1 VLTLALDSLDQPC
14 FNDFHVCAAL
24 TRLRSLQE
32 SGAASD
38 PRLHQLLDK
47 AEPLLPA
54 MSARNIATVLH
65 GCASLG
71 VELSEGWLD
80 RFWAVSQGKLA
91 ELHPQAL
98 SNTLWACGQLLL
110 SPPNDWVKGFWAE
123 SVGKLGEFTPQAL
136 SNTLWACGTLSLTP
150 PEAWRD
156 RFWAESVEKLAQF
169 DPQHLSNTLW
179 ACSTLSQTPPEA
191 WCDRF
196 WALSV
201 GKLGE
206 FTPQALSNTLWAC
219 GQLLLAPPNDWV
231 KSFWDES
238 VDKLEQF
245 TEQNFSNT
253 LWACGQLS
261 LTPPE
266 AWRDCFWAE
275 SVERLAQFNPQAL
288 SNTMWACGQLLLSPP
303 KSWQDRYWKCCEV
316 SLPQFN
322 EQALSNALYACC
334 QLQLLQHPVA
344 AKLWSA
350 AMEKLSAPGRAP
362 RDADLCL
369 CQLYHVSK
377 LAEAELPGSCFSFPD
392 AALIERAKAAWH
404 ALQSGGSAQAATS
417 FELQVSSCLTRL
429 GVAHQRSFLCTDC
442 EHTIDV
448 AITAGGK
455 RLAIEVDGPTHF
467 LQAPQ
472 HTLDG
477 STQLRNRLL
486 SAHGWTVVSVP
497 HYEWDFLSYE

>member
-1 VLTLALDSLDQPC
+1 VLKLVIDNLDQQW
-14 FNDFHVCAAL
+14 FNEFHICAAL
-24 TRLRSLQE
+24 SRLRSL
-32 SGAASD
+32 GGCGTAAD
-38 PRLHQLLDK
+38 PRLHKML
-47 AEPLLPA
+47 ASTEAMLPA
-54 MSARNIATVLH
+54 MSARGLASVLH
-65 GCASLG
+65 GCASQG
-71 VELSEGWLD
+71 VELSESWVEGYW
-80 RFWAVSQGKLA
+80 RASRGKLA
-91 ELHPQAL
+91 EFTPQGF
-98 SNTLWACGQLLL
+98 SNTLWACGKL
-110 SPPNDWVKGFWAE
+110 SLTPNDDWVKSFWAE
-123 SVGKLGEFTPQAL
+123 CVGKLAQFKPQEL

-156 RFWAESVEKLAQF
+156 R
-169 DPQHLSNTLW
+169 
-179 ACSTLSQTPPEA
+179 
-191 WCDRF
+191 
-196 WALSV
+196 
-201 GKLGE
+201 
-206 FTPQALSNTLWAC
+206 
-219 GQLLLAPPNDWV
+219 
-231 KSFWDES
+231 
-238 VDKLEQF
+238 
-245 TEQNFSNT
+245 
-253 LWACGQLS
+253 
-261 LTPPE
+261 
-266 AWRDCFWAE
+266 FWAE

-497 HYEWDFLSYE
+497 HYEWNFLSDE